1 MKRMLLFIGVILFL
15 VIVFWFVYDTGK
27 SYEEDQD
34 YFENAT
40 HLENKMAKA
49 NLITTEQIRE
59 FSDAVVFGDLERVKE
74 MVKDNSEIV
83 NIQDQYGFSAL
94 HNVMSEE
101 QFEIVAFLIEHDADV
116 NIRNEYGISP
126 LHLAAYPRNAE
137 LLLNAGAVID
147 IIDHQGN
154 TPLHIAASETDDAI
168 ELVEYLISRNAPKNS
183 KNKAGKTPL
192 ENAISAGNQEISK
205 ALK

>member
-1 MKRMLLFIGVILFL
+1 MMRMLLFIGVILFL

-59 FSDAVVFGDLERVKE
+59 FSDAVVFGDFERVKE

-116 NIRNEYGISP
+116 NIRNEYGI
-126 LHLAAYPRNAE
+126 
-137 LLLNAGAVID
+137 
-147 IIDHQGN
+147 
-154 TPLHIAASETDDAI
+154 
-168 ELVEYLISRNAPKNS
+168 KN
-183 KNKAGKTPL
+183 L
-192 ENAISAGNQEISK
+192 CLQVV
-205 ALK
+205 